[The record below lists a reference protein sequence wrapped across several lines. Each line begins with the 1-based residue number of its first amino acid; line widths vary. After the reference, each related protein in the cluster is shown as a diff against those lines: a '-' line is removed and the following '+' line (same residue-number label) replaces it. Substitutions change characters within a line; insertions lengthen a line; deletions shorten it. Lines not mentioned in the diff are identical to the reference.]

1 MYRVYPGRQKS
12 SRNIFI
18 KTFKLAGMISH
29 LSLIDCDMKKYILPL
44 IIVVLLFI
52 IPLQFKK
59 KSLPKEVAEECVIS
73 ITFAESNEALP
84 LEQYLVGV
92 LAGEM
97 PASFDLEALK
107 AQAIAARTYAIH
119 QTNYGA
125 NPIKQTT
132 AHQVYKEELNPK
144 YEKKLKRAVKET
156 KNQILTYN
164 GEPITAMFHAA
175 SNGQTETSENF
186 SGTQIAYLTAV
197 SSPEEY
203 TDTESFTLAQINQ
216 ALQGNFSLAQIGQA
230 QITRN
235 NTNRVETITIGNRS
249 WTGREFRELLGL
261 KSADFTITVNQ
272 GVHIETKGYGHGVGM
287 SQYGAD
293 ALAAGGKD
301 AKEIVQHYYPNTKL
315 EQLACSK

>member
-1 MYRVYPGRQKS
+1 
-12 SRNIFI
+12 
-18 KTFKLAGMISH
+18 MIIQP
-29 LSLIDCDMKKYILPL
+29 SLIECDMKKYILPL

-59 KSLPKEVAEECVIS
+59 QALPEAVKECEIS
-73 ITFAESNEALP
+73 ITFAESDEAMP

-97 PASFDLEALK
+97 PASFELEALK

-119 QTNYGA
+119 QTNYGM

-144 YEKKLKRAVKET
+144 YEKKLKQAVKET

-164 GEPITAMFHAA
+164 GQPITAMFHAA

-186 SGTQIAYLTAV
+186 SGTKIDYLVAV
-197 SSPEEY
+197 TSPEEH
-203 TDTESFTLAQINQ
+203 TDVETFTLAQINQ
-216 ALQGNFSLAQIGQA
+216 ALQGSFTLTQIAQAKI
-230 QITRN
+230 IRN
-235 NTNRVETITIGNRS
+235 STNRVETITIGKRS
-249 WTGREFRELLGL
+249 WTGREFRELLKL
-261 KSADFTITVNQ
+261 KSADFTITADTA
-272 GVHIETKGYGHGVGM
+272 VHVHTKGYGHGVGM
-287 SQYGAD
+287 SQHGAE
-293 ALAAGGKD
+293 ALATQGKS
-301 AKEIVQHYYPNTKL
+301 AEEIVYHYYPNTKL

>member
-1 MYRVYPGRQKS
+1 
-12 SRNIFI
+12 
-18 KTFKLAGMISH
+18 
-29 LSLIDCDMKKYILPL
+29 MKKYLLLL

-59 KSLPKEVAEECVIS
+59 KSVSEAAEECEIS
-73 ITFAESNEALP
+73 ITFAELSESMP

-125 NPIKQTT
+125 SPIKQTT

-164 GEPITAMFHAA
+164 GMPITAMFHAA

-186 SGTQIAYLTAV
+186 SGTSIAYLTAV

-203 TDTESFTLAQINQ
+203 ADVQTFTLAQMNQ
-216 ALQGNFSLAQIGQA
+216 ALQGSFSIQQIGQA
-230 QITRN
+230 RMTRN
-235 NTNRVETITIGNRS
+235 STNRVETITIGNRS
-249 WTGREFRELLGL
+249 WTGREFRELLKL
-261 KSADFTITVNQ
+261 KSADFTIRVDQ
-272 GVHIETKGYGHGVGM
+272 QVHIETKGYGHGVGM
-287 SQYGAD
+287 SQYGAE
-293 ALAAGGKD
+293 ALAAGGKS
-301 AKEIVQHYYPNTKL
+301 AEEIVQHYYPNTKL
-315 EQLACSK
+315 EPLACSK

>member
-1 MYRVYPGRQKS
+1 
-12 SRNIFI
+12 
-18 KTFKLAGMISH
+18 MISYR
-29 LSLIDCDMKKYILPL
+29 SLIDCDMKKYIIPL
-44 IIVVLLFI
+44 LIVVLLFM

-59 KSLPKEVAEECVIS
+59 KASPKEVVEECEIS
-73 ITFAESNEALP
+73 ITFAESNEELP

-125 NPIKQTT
+125 SPIMQTT
-132 AHQVYKEELNPK
+132 AHQVYKQELDPK

-175 SNGQTETSENF
+175 SNGQTETAENF
-186 SGTQIAYLTAV
+186 SGTPIAYLTAV
-197 SSPEEY
+197 SSPEDY
-203 TDTESFTLAQINQ
+203 TDTKSFTLAQINQ
-216 ALQGNFSLAQIGQA
+216 ALQGNFTMGQIKQA
-230 QITRN
+230 NITRN
-235 NTNRVETITIGNRS
+235 STNRVETITIGNQS
-249 WTGREFRELLGL
+249 WQGREFRELLEL
-261 KSADFTITVNQ
+261 KSADFSITVDQ
-272 GVHIETKGYGHGVGM
+272 QVQIETKGYGHGVGM
-287 SQYGAD
+287 SQYGAE
-293 ALAAGGKD
+293 ALAAEGKS
-301 AKEIVQHYYPNTKL
+301 AEEIVAYYYPNTKL

>member
-1 MYRVYPGRQKS
+1 MIYYP
-12 SRNIFI
+12 
-18 KTFKLAGMISH
+18 
-29 LSLIDCDMKKYILPL
+29 SLIDCDMKKYILPL
-44 IIVVLLFI
+44 IIVVLLFM

-59 KSLPKEVAEECVIS
+59 KTSPKEEVTEEECEVS

-97 PASFDLEALK
+97 PASFELEALK

-119 QTNYGA
+119 QTNYGTT
-125 NPIKQTT
+125 PIMQTT
-132 AHQVYKEELNPK
+132 AHQVYKEELNSK

-186 SGTQIAYLTAV
+186 SGTQIAYLTTV
-197 SSPEEY
+197 SSPEDY
-203 TDTESFTLAQINQ
+203 TDSKSFTLAQFNQ
-216 ALQGNFSLAQIGQA
+216 ALQGNFTLGQIKQA
-230 QITRN
+230 KMTRN
-235 NTNRVETITIGNRS
+235 STNRVETITIGNRS
-249 WTGREFRELLGL
+249 WQGREFRELLQL
-261 KSADFTITVNQ
+261 KSADFSITVDQ
-272 GVHIETKGYGHGVGM
+272 QVHIETKGYGHGVGM
-287 SQYGAD
+287 SQYGAE
-293 ALAAGGKD
+293 ALAAGGKT
-301 AKEIVQHYYPNTKL
+301 AEEIVQYYYPNTKL

>member
-1 MYRVYPGRQKS
+1 MFLQPT
-12 SRNIFI
+12 FI
-18 KTFKLAGMISH
+18 E
-29 LSLIDCDMKKYILPL
+29 CDMKKYLLLL

-59 KSLPKEVAEECVIS
+59 KPVSEAAEECEIS
-73 ITFAESNEALP
+73 ITFAESSESIP

-125 NPIKQTT
+125 SPIKQTT

-164 GEPITAMFHAA
+164 GVPITAMFHAA

-186 SGTQIAYLTAV
+186 SGTSIAYLTAV

-203 TDTESFTLAQINQ
+203 ADVQTFTLAQINQ
-216 ALQGNFSLAQIGQA
+216 ALQGSFSMQQIGQA
-230 QITRN
+230 RMTRN
-235 NTNRVETITIGNRS
+235 STNRVETITIGSQS
-249 WTGREFRELLGL
+249 WTGREFRELLKL
-261 KSADFTITVNQ
+261 KSADFTIKVDQ
-272 GVHIETKGYGHGVGM
+272 QVHIETKGYGHGVGM
-287 SQYGAD
+287 SQYGAEE
-293 ALAAGGKD
+293 LAAGGKS
-301 AKEIVQHYYPNTKL
+301 AEEIVQHYYPNTQL
-315 EQLACSK
+315 EQLACLK